1 MEKAPHMSHHQYLTL
16 SVAPGEGDVVS
27 INLLS
32 FIPDGCVSVVS
43 FCGGVDDELH
53 IYLNVLSLHIDLL
66 IWKSILD

>member
-1 MEKAPHMSHHQYLTL
+1 MSHHQYLTL
-16 SVAPGEGDVVS
+16 LVAPGEGDVVS
-27 INLLS
+27 INLLL

-66 IWKSILD
+66 I